1 MGTRQQEITYLRL
14 IDMKEICPNR
24 KGGKTCSP
32 VLRNNGRYICVDC
45 GQDVKKGKKRSAFT
59 QTD

>member
-1 MGTRQQEITYLRL
+1 MGIGQQESTYQRL
-14 IDMKEICPNR
+14 IDMKKICPKR

-32 VLRNNGRYICVDC
+32 VLRNNGRFICVDC
-45 GQDVKKGKKRSAFT
+45 GQDVKRGKKRSAFT